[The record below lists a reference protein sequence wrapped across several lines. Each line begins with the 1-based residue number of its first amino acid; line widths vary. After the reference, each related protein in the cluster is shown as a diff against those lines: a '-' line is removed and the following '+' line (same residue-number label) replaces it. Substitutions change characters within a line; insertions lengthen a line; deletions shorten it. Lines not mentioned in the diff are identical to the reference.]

1 MQRVFG
7 VRPRALDVSPRRRQR
22 MRGVLAAVFFCCGF
36 WTSSAVW
43 AGNRVAVDGLTF
55 FVTESPDRYFVV
67 RAESAEFTPSQ
78 PTTVLNTVRVRL
90 VRPRFEG
97 PLDLRCERARVSLYG
112 NAFKLMGSVEGR
124 DADGRRFETEWLEF
138 DEKGGR
144 LFTSAPVRLI
154 EGESVVEAG
163 ALDYDLET
171 RAIRLTGGTRVRT
184 VTP

>member
-1 MQRVFG
+1 MKRVLR
-7 VRPRALDVSPRRRQR
+7 VRPRAPDVWSRRRQR
-22 MRGVLAAVFFCCGF
+22 MGSGLAAVVFCCGL
-36 WTSSAVW
+36 WAGSAVW
-43 AGNRVAVDGLTF
+43 AGNRVSVEGLTF

-67 RAESAEFTPSQ
+67 RAESAEFAPTQ
-78 PTTVLNTVRVRL
+78 PTTVLKTVRVRL

-124 DADGRRFETEWLEF
+124 DADGRRFETDWLEF

-144 LFTSAPVRLI
+144 LFTTAPVRLI
-154 EGESVVEAG
+154 DGESVVEAG